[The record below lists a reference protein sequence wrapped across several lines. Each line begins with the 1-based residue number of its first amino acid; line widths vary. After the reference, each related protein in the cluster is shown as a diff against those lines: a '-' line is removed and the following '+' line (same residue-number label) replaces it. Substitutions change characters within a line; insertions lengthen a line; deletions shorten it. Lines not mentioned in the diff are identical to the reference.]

1 MDHGFLQILL
11 TVLIVMDPIGIIP
24 YYLSLTASYDKKTRN
39 DVITKAILIAALVL
53 GIFLAGGK
61 FILDFFG
68 IKPGAFY
75 ISGGV
80 LFFLIAFEMIYS
92 RPRTTRVPPPGE
104 EETQSGFVAL
114 FPLAIPMIAGPG
126 LLTVIMAYVTGGGSW
141 LSSALSLAPALL
153 IGLLCMF
160 AVLRA
165 SAFILRVLGTMGI
178 FVMEKIM
185 GLILAGF
192 AVQLIYNGLLSL
204 GIIRP

>member
-1 MDHGFLQILL
+1 MDYGFFQILL

-24 YYLSLTASYDKKTRN
+24 YFLGITASYDKKTR
-39 DVITKAILIAALVL
+39 DSIIIKAVLFAALVL
-53 GIFLAGGK
+53 GVFLAGGK

-75 ISGGV
+75 ISGGI

-92 RPRTTRVPPPGE
+92 KPRTNRVPPSGE
-104 EETQSGFVAL
+104 EESSGSFVAL

-126 LLTVIMAYVTGGGSW
+126 LLTVIMTYVTSGDSW
-141 LSSALSLAPALL
+141 LAAVLTLLPALI

-165 SAFILRVLGTMGI
+165 SALILRVLGTMGI

-185 GLILAGF
+185 GLVLAGF
-192 AVQLIYNGLLSL
+192 AVQLIYNGLVSL
-204 GIIRP
+204 GIIKP

>member
-1 MDHGFLQILL
+1 VEYGFFQILL

-24 YYLSLTASYDKKTRN
+24 YYLSLTSGYDEKTRN
-39 DVITKAILIAALVL
+39 SIIVKAVLFAALVL

-61 FILDFFG
+61 FILEFFG

-75 ISGGV
+75 ISGGI

-92 RPRTTRVPPPGE
+92 KPRTTRVPPAGE
-104 EETQSGFVAL
+104 EESPGSFVAL

-126 LLTVIMAYVTGGGSW
+126 LLTVIMTYVTGGDSW
-141 LSSALSLAPALL
+141 FSAVLTLVPALL

-165 SAFILRVLGTMGI
+165 SALILRVLGTMGI

-185 GLILAGF
+185 GLILSGF
-192 AVQLIYNGLLSL
+192 AVQLIYNGLASL
-204 GIIRP
+204 EIVKP